1 MARKRTRNC
10 SYHTKPPPSRTRR
23 FCSSTAALKDR
34 CFWGSIPNRSYSWIY
49 AFNQYLVAE
58 GYIVLS
64 VNYRGGTGYGLDY
77 READNLGP
85 GGSSELNDLVGAITY
100 LRGRQDVDS
109 HRLGIWGPSYGGLM
123 TALGL
128 ARASDAFAAGVDY
141 AGIHNWS
148 TFLSSVGDPIDG
160 RDANRQAVESSP
172 IATIDQW
179 HSPVLLVQAD
189 NDALYHPSRPPNS
202 SKA

>member
-1 MARKRTRNC
+1 MFLGFNTHC
-10 SYHTKPPPSRTRR
+10 SYSR
-23 FCSSTAALKDR
+23 
-34 CFWGSIPNRSYSWIY
+34 IY

-85 GGSSELNDLVGAITY
+85 GGSSELNDLLGAIIY
-100 LRGRQDVDS
+100 LRRRPDVDS

-141 AGIHNWS
+141 SGIHNWS
-148 TFLSSVGDPIDG
+148 TYGPIDG
-160 RDANRQAVESSP
+160 PDANRRAV
-172 IATIDQW
+172 
-179 HSPVLLVQAD
+179 
-189 NDALYHPSRPPNS
+189 
-202 SKA
+202 